1 MVNPWLMVAG
11 VGMISVGIIP
21 IVWWS
26 KKEKVSAKYFILGA
40 MVWFVAI
47 LPKVIMD
54 VTVTPSLSNYLE
66 NHGTV
71 ALAIILGLYVG
82 LRTGLFESGFTYIA
96 GLKTKLR
103 QITFDQAVAFGL
115 GFGGVEAMLLGLQSF
130 LTIFLFTLMPDLID
144 YIPATRRAL
153 VLQQLNQST
162 WIIFAPMIE
171 GVSSLLIHIFASLL
185 VFYSIRINHK
195 RYLVY
200 SVGYKSLVDG
210 IIPALSL
217 CIGTATLLSSYIIE
231 LPITGLAVIALGGI
245 GLIRE
250 KWIKS
255 LKEEIV

>member
-1 MVNPWLMVAG
+1 M
-11 VGMISVGIIP
+11 
-21 IVWWS
+21 
-26 KKEKVSAKYFILGA
+26 
-40 MVWFVAI
+40 
-47 LPKVIMD
+47 
-54 VTVTPSLSNYLE
+54 
-66 NHGTV
+66 
-71 ALAIILGLYVG
+71 
-82 LRTGLFESGFTYIA
+82 
-96 GLKTKLR
+96 
-103 QITFDQAVAFGL
+103 
-115 GFGGVEAMLLGLQSF
+115 
-130 LTIFLFTLMPDLID
+130 
-144 YIPATRRAL
+144 
-153 VLQQLNQST
+153 LQQLNRST

-171 GVSSLLIHIFASLL
+171 RVSSLLIHIFASLL

-255 LKEEIV
+255 SKEEIV